1 MVVKN
6 VIKGHMAHD
15 EIERLIIIDPGTDD
29 IAIYAGTLE
38 KYMNPCDTMYTIQA
52 TDGARTQEK
61 RLNCTESEARKRMQ
75 EYFENDYLGLDYFL
89 YDANDNEIMRLE
101 Q

>member
-1 MVVKN
+1 MY
-6 VIKGHMAHD
+6 
-15 EIERLIIIDPGTDD
+15 IIH
-29 IAIYAGTLE
+29 
-38 KYMNPCDTMYTIQA
+38 A

-89 YDANDNEIMRLE
+89 YDVNDNEIMRLE